1 MSDTPRDGDAE
12 RLAGWYWVLLSN
24 HEPWY
29 PYRWKIG
36 RNSARGWWVGL
47 DERSQPV
54 EVGPPIPGPE
64 ELDARDAALREK
76 DAEIIAHEQ
85 EILALRSRLDGAL
98 SQIARLRAAQ
108 PAPDAAAERA
118 AIVANIKRFESD
130 RMDKK
135 KQEEAEGGDPAEA
148 EAFWNQVI
156 AARMIRKR
164 IERGEHA
171 QPRGS
176 DNG

>member
-1 MSDTPRDGDAE
+1 MSTDIPRDGDAE
-12 RLAGWYWVLLSN
+12 QLSSLIAAWAQKRRGKAVSITFHRDDAELLF
-24 HEPWY
+24 
-29 PYRWKIG
+29 RTI
-36 RNSARGWWVGL
+36 
-47 DERSQPV
+47 
-54 EVGPPIPGPE
+54 
-64 ELDARDAALREK
+64 DARDAAMREK
-76 DAEIIAHEQ
+76 DGLIAQ
-85 EILALRSRLDGAL
+85 LREEFQQTSDQADELQGEVD
-98 SQIARLRAAQ
+98 RLRAAQ